1 MNTIELLGYLGTF
14 FVVISFMVKDIF
26 YLRGLNVIGA
36 ILITIYAIIIN
47 AWPVALLDGFIVL
60 INLYHLIK
68 LKKEK
73 GK

>member
-36 ILITIYAIIIN
+36 ILITIYAIIIK
-47 AWPVALLDGFIVL
+47 AWPVALLECKRD
-60 INLYHLIK
+60 NK
-68 LKKEK
+68 R
-73 GK
+73 

>member
-26 YLRGLNVIGA
+26 YLRVLNVIGA
-36 ILITIYAIIIN
+36 ILITIYAIIIK

-68 LKKEK
+68 LKKEE

>member
-26 YLRGLNVIGA
+26 YLRVLNVIGA
-36 ILITIYAIIIN
+36 VLITIYAIIIK